1 MHMHKILFICHGNIC
16 RSPMAE
22 FLLKDIVN
30 KRGLADAFEIA
41 SAATSREEIG
51 NPVHYGTRNKL
62 AQFGISVAGKHAV
75 QVTKRDYEYYDLL
88 LVMDSN
94 NIRNLR
100 RIIGE
105 DTQNKVHLLL
115 DYTERKGESIAD
127 PWYTGDF
134 DVTYDDIMEGLA
146 GLLEQLGY

>member
-1 MHMHKILFICHGNIC
+1 MHKILFICHGNIC

-41 SAATSREEIG
+41 SAATSREEID

-75 QVTKRDYEYYDLL
+75 QVTKRDYEHYDLL

-100 RIIGE
+100 RVIGE

-134 DVTYDDIMEGLA
+134 DVTYNDIMEGLA

>member
-1 MHMHKILFICHGNIC
+1 MIKILFICHGNIC

-51 NPVHYGTRNKL
+51 NPVHYGTRTKL
-62 AQFGISVAGKHAV
+62 VQFGISVAGKHAV
-75 QVTKRDYEYYDLL
+75 QVTKRDYEHYDLL

-100 RIIGE
+100 RVIGE

-134 DVTYDDIMEGLA
+134 DVTYNDIMEGLA